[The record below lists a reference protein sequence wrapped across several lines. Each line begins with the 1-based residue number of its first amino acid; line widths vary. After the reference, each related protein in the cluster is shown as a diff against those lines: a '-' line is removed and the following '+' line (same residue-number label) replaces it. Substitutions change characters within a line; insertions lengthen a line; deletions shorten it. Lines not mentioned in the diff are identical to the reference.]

1 MKSAGELRRV
11 LLPALPL
18 AAFFVVFFVTPLV
31 LLVGV
36 SFFADTDLE
45 RMGAT
50 QYVKFFGDSFNV
62 GILADTLLL
71 GLEATLLCLVLVYPL
86 ALYYLQAGPL
96 ARTLLIFAI
105 VLPLLTSA
113 VVRTFA
119 WIVILGREGIVNN
132 ALLDLGLAAAPL
144 QLLYTKMGVVL
155 ALAQIQLP
163 LMALPVINSLLR
175 IDPNLRQASSGLGA
189 GHWRTFALVLLP
201 LSLPGMIA
209 GALLVFAASVTAF
222 ITQSLVGGGRLIFM
236 PVYIYQQAVVL
247 QNWPFAA
254 AVSVLFTVAVIGI
267 VAGVNQLAR
276 NRMGALRVA

>member
-1 MKSAGELRRV
+1 MVSKLATGVFNDLLKDEARVGEA
-11 LLPALPL
+11 ALK
-18 AAFFVVFFVTPLV
+18 
-31 LLVGV
+31 
-36 SFFADTDLE
+36 
-45 RMGAT
+45 GARA
-50 QYVKFFGDSFNV
+50 QAKFFGDSFNV

-86 ALYYLQAGPL
+86 ALYYLQAGPF